1 MAVINRV
8 PKKEKEKQIT
18 YYSDFDSTFKIDFN
32 RNDISLNFNEDA
44 VKRSIKNII
53 LTNRGERFFNPF
65 FGCGLN
71 NYLFEPMNPVTQE
84 LIKKEIETSIKD
96 FEPRANLL
104 DVVVT
109 PYYDQNGYVISVV
122 FNTINIQTPVMLEF
136 LVTRIR

>member
-1 MAVINRV
+1 MAVISKPIKR
-8 PKKEKEKQIT
+8 EREKQIT

-32 RNDISLNFNEDA
+32 RDDLSLNLNEES

-53 LTNRGERFFNPF
+53 LTNRGERFFNPLY
-65 FGCGLN
+65 GCGLS
-71 NYLFEPMNPVTQE
+71 NYLFEPMSPVTQE
-84 LIKKEIETSIKD
+84 LIKKEIQSSIKQ

-122 FNTINIQTPVMLEF
+122 FNTINIQTPITLEF